1 MVVVNKNIRER
12 AGTGAVPSRS
22 KKYQMKAYVFPG
34 QGAQFSGMGK
44 DLYNLNPAAQNLFRQ
59 ADDVLGYSLSKVMF
73 EGTDEELRQTKITQP
88 AIFVHAAITYLIAE
102 DVEQPTAV
110 AGHSLGEFSALVA
123 AGALDFPSAL
133 RLVAERA
140 LAMQAATDAVPGT
153 MAAVLGLEDDIIE
166 EACAA
171 IEEVVVP
178 ANYNTNGQ
186 LVISGSV
193 EGVEKASK
201 VLTDLGARR
210 VVPLPV
216 GGAFHSPLMQPA
228 QDRLRAAIEEA
239 RFRPPACEIYQNT
252 DAQPS
257 TDPDEI
263 KTKLIAQL
271 TGPVRWTQT
280 IKNIMAAGINDFVEV
295 GGKGKILAG
304 LIRKVDRG
312 ANVVQL

>member
-1 MVVVNKNIRER
+1 
-12 AGTGAVPSRS
+12 
-22 KKYQMKAYVFPG
+22 MKAYVFPG

-44 DLYNLNPAAQNLFRQ
+44 ELYDLSGPAKALFNQ
-59 ADDVLGYSLSKVMF
+59 ADEVLGYSLSKVMF
-73 EGTDEELRQTKITQP
+73 EGSEEELRQTKITQP
-88 AIFVHAAITYLIAE
+88 AIFTHSAITYLVAE
-102 DVEQPTAV
+102 GIEQPTAV

-140 LAMQAATDAVPGT
+140 LAMQAATEAVPGT
-153 MAAVLGLEDDIIE
+153 MAAVLGLDDAMIE

-201 VLTDLGARR
+201 ILADLGARR

-228 QDRLRAAIEEA
+228 QERLQAAIEA
-239 RFRPPACEIYQNT
+239 ADFRPPACEIYQNT

-257 TDPDEI
+257 SDPEVI
-263 KTKLIAQL
+263 KAKLIAQL
-271 TGPVRWTQT
+271 TSPVRWTQ
-280 IKNIMAAGINDFVEV
+280 IVQHMQAFGITDFVEV

-304 LIRKVDRG
+304 LIRKVDRSL
-312 ANVVQL
+312 NVEQL

>member
-1 MVVVNKNIRER
+1 
-12 AGTGAVPSRS
+12 
-22 KKYQMKAYVFPG
+22 MKAYVFPG

-44 DLYNLNPAAQNLFRQ
+44 DLWDLNAEAKALFQQ

-73 EGTDEELRQTKITQP
+73 SGTDEELRQTKITQP
-88 AIFVHAAITYLIAE
+88 AIFVHSAITYLVSNDIE
-102 DVEQPTAV
+102 PPTAV

-123 AGALDFPSAL
+123 AGALDFAAAL

-140 LAMQAATDAVPGT
+140 LAMQEATDAVPGT
-153 MAAVLGLEDDIIE
+153 MAAVLGMEDAMVE

-193 EGVEKASK
+193 AGVEKASK

-228 QDRLRAAIEEA
+228 QDRLREAIQA
-239 RFRPPACEIYQNT
+239 SRFRPPACEIYQNV
-252 DAQPS
+252 DAAPS
-257 TDPDEI
+257 TEPEVI
-263 KTKLIAQL
+263 KQKLIDQL
-271 TGPVRWTQT
+271 TSPVRWTQT
-280 IKNIMAAGINDFVEV
+280 IQAMQAAGLTNFVEV

-304 LIRKVDRG
+304 LIRKVDRTLS
-312 ANVVQL
+312 VEQL

>member
-1 MVVVNKNIRER
+1 
-12 AGTGAVPSRS
+12 
-22 KKYQMKAYVFPG
+22 MKAYIFPG
-34 QGAQFSGMGK
+34 QGAQFPGMGK
-44 DLYNLNPAAQNLFRQ
+44 DLYDLSAEAKALFHQ
-59 ADDVLGYSLSKVMF
+59 ADEVLGYALSKVMF
-73 EGTDEELRQTKITQP
+73 EGSNEELRQTKITQP
-88 AIFVHAAITYLIAE
+88 AIFTHSAITYLVADDI
-102 DVEQPTAV
+102 EQPTAV

-123 AGALDFPSAL
+123 AGALDFAAAL

-153 MAAVLGLEDDIIE
+153 MAAVLGLDDDIIE
-166 EACAA
+166 ETCAA

-193 EGVEKASK
+193 VGVEKASK

-216 GGAFHSPLMQPA
+216 GGAFHSPLMMPA
-228 QDRLRAAIEEA
+228 QERLQAAIEA
-239 RFRPPACEIYQNT
+239 AHFRPPACEIYQNT

-257 TDPDEI
+257 TDPDTI

-271 TGPVRWTQT
+271 TSPVRWTQT
-280 IKNIMAAGINDFVEV
+280 IQNMQAAGLTNYVEV

-304 LIRKVDRG
+304 LVRKVDRSL
-312 ANVVQL
+312 VVEQL

>member
-1 MVVVNKNIRER
+1 
-12 AGTGAVPSRS
+12 
-22 KKYQMKAYVFPG
+22 MKAYVFPG

-44 DLYNLNPAAQNLFRQ
+44 ELFDLNAQAKHLFQQ
-59 ADDVLGYSLSKVMF
+59 ADDVLGYSLSEVMF
-73 EGTDEELRQTKITQP
+73 TGSDEELRQTKITQP
-88 AIFVHAAITYLIAE
+88 AIFAHSAITYLVTENI
-102 DVEQPTAV
+102 EQPTAV

-123 AGALDFPSAL
+123 AGALDFAAAL

-140 LAMQAATDAVPGT
+140 LAMQEATDAVPGT
-153 MAAVLGLEDDIIE
+153 MAAVLGLTDEEIE
-166 EACAA
+166 NACEA

-228 QDRLRAAIEEA
+228 QERLQAAIEA
-239 RFRPPACEIYQNT
+239 AHFRPPACEIYQNV

-257 TDPDEI
+257 TDPTIIQE
-263 KTKLIAQL
+263 KLIKQL
-271 TGPVRWTQT
+271 TSPVRWTQT
-280 IKNIMAAGINDFVEV
+280 IQNMQAAGLTQFVEV
-295 GGKGKILAG
+295 GGKGKVLAG

-312 ANVVQL
+312 LMVEQLG

>member
-1 MVVVNKNIRER
+1 
-12 AGTGAVPSRS
+12 
-22 KKYQMKAYVFPG
+22 MKAYVFPG
-34 QGAQFSGMGK
+34 QGAQFTGMGQSLF
-44 DLYNLNPAAQNLFRQ
+44 DLNAEAQHLFQQ

-73 EGTDEELRQTKITQP
+73 EGSEEELRQTKITQP
-88 AIFVHAAITYLIAE
+88 AIFCHSAITYLVNDDI
-102 DVEQPTAV
+102 EQPTAV

-123 AGALDFPSAL
+123 AGALDFPSGL
-133 RLVAERA
+133 RLVAARA
-140 LAMQAATDAVPGT
+140 QAMQAATDAVPGT
-153 MAAVLGLEDDIIE
+153 MAAVLGLDDDIIE
-166 EACAA
+166 DACAA

-201 VLTDLGARR
+201 VLSDLGARR

-228 QDRLRAAIEEA
+228 QDELRAAIEET

-257 TDPDEI
+257 TDPDVI
-263 KTKLIAQL
+263 KEKLIAQL
-271 TGPVRWTQT
+271 TSPVRWTQT
-280 IKNIMAAGINDFVEV
+280 VQRMVAAGLTEFVEV

-304 LIRKVDRG
+304 LIRKVDRSLT
-312 ANVVQL
+312 VEQLG

>member
-1 MVVVNKNIRER
+1 
-12 AGTGAVPSRS
+12 
-22 KKYQMKAYVFPG
+22 MKAYVFPG

-44 DLYNLNPAAQNLFRQ
+44 DLFDLSTEAKALFRQ

-73 EGTDEELRQTKITQP
+73 EGSEDELRETKITQP
-88 AIFVHAAITYLIAE
+88 AIFTHSAITYLVADEI
-102 DVEQPTAV
+102 EQPTAV

-123 AGALDFPSAL
+123 AGALDFASAL

-153 MAAVLGLEDDIIE
+153 MAAVLGLDDSIIE
-166 EACAA
+166 DACAA

-201 VLTDLGARR
+201 ILTDLGARR

-228 QDRLRAAIEEA
+228 QDCLKAAIEEA
-239 RFRPPACEIYQNT
+239 HFRPPACEIYQNT

-257 TDPDEI
+257 ADPSVI
-263 KTKLIAQL
+263 KSKLIDQL
-271 TGPVRWTQT
+271 TSPVRWTQT
-280 IKNIMAAGINDFVEV
+280 IENMKAAGLTDFVEV

-312 ANVVQL
+312 LNVEQL